1 MFKNRDLNIIIK
13 CNMKIVNYFDVL
25 LKLRSYRPPY
35 KKPNEETNYI
45 LVNSDHQSPPPT
57 PLSILK

>member
-1 MFKNRDLNIIIK
+1 
-13 CNMKIVNYFDVL
+13 MKIVNYFDVL